1 MILEAYDMNN
11 EITLTDLFEVEML
24 QRLQDSFSK
33 MTGFAA
39 IITDAEG
46 VPVTKGT
53 NFTEFCGKYTRP
65 SPIGCL
71 RCQQCDKHG
80 AELALKVGSSVTYYC
95 HAGLMDFAA
104 PIMAGDKMVGCFVGG
119 QVLTSPP
126 DITRIMQ
133 VAAEIGIDL
142 INYLQSVMSVPIVE
156 KDKLENAAL
165 FLYTLTS
172 ALSSIAYHKYIMK
185 EANIE
190 IEKAANLKSDF
201 LANTSHEL
209 RTPMNAIIGMTE
221 MALREEMTPVA
232 KNYINQIK
240 AAGKSLLTIINDILD
255 FSKIESGKMDIVTA
269 DYEPASMINDIAT
282 IISTRIDRDD
292 VELVLDINPDI
303 PKVLYGDSIRI
314 KQVITNL
321 ANNAAKFT
329 KVGQICLKY
338 DFEPVSE
345 DTINLQFS
353 VSDTGIG
360 IKAEDIGKLFKSF
373 QQVDSKRNRN
383 IEGTGLGLA
392 ISKQLV
398 TLMNGDISVESVYGE
413 GSTFSFTIP
422 QKVIDADSSI
432 ALSEPSPCQAVGFL
446 DNTYAQVQLKRD
458 MHKLD
463 IEYTD
468 LKETDLLSYLTEHI
482 DTLKDI
488 YLFVPSRNF
497 DESLQEFVSAHPEL
511 NTIVTVPY
519 DTSADYSLTNVMIVH
534 KPLSVMSLAGIYNHE
549 VFSQDDSASS
559 DEYYDFTAE
568 TARILIVDDN
578 SINLTVAQGLL
589 EPLNMQVD
597 TALSGNDAISKIS
610 ETMYDLILMDH
621 MMPELDGIETTH
633 IIRRFHSEYN
643 EVPIIAL
650 TANVIGDVKTMFIKE
665 GMNDFVAKPI
675 EVRML
680 INTIR
685 KWLPKDKIKKHSG
698 STRIAPAKKK
708 VILPDIPELN
718 IQNALKLLGSEELFM
733 TILADYYHAIPKKL
747 KLIQTYKDREE
758 WHNYTVEVHAL
769 KSASKQIGADELSDR
784 AAALEAAGNANNI
797 DIILQNTDDL
807 LAMYA
812 HYHDILSPFFPE
824 KPEVEGKPPITSD
837 VLTQIFTEMKQA
849 IDDLDMDKMD
859 DAIHTLDGYSFD
871 DENHELYIRLCEAV
885 ADMDPDACEQ
895 VITDW
900 KKII

>member
-1 MILEAYDMNN
+1 MNN

-53 NFTEFCGKYTRP
+53 NFTDFCGKYTRT

-142 INYLQSVMSVPIVE
+142 INYLQSVMSVPTVE

-221 MALREEMTPVA
+221 MALREEMTPTA

-269 DYEPASMINDIAT
+269 NYEPASMINDIAT
-282 IISTRIDRDD
+282 IISTRIDKDD
-292 VELVLDINPDI
+292 VELVLDVNPDI

-314 KQVITNL
+314 KQIVTNL

-329 KVGQICLKY
+329 RVGQICLKY

-398 TLMNGDISVESVYGE
+398 TLMKGDISVESVYGE

-432 ALSEPSPCQAVGFL
+432 ALSDPSPCNAVGFL
-446 DNTYAQVQLKRD
+446 DNTYAQIQLKRD
-458 MHKLD
+458 MHKLEID
-463 IEYTD
+463 YTD
-468 LKETDLLSYLTEHI
+468 LTETNVLSYLTDHI

-488 YLFVPSRNF
+488 YLFVPSKKF
-497 DESLQEFVSAHPEL
+497 DENLQEFVSAHPEL

-519 DTSADYSLTNVMIVH
+519 DTSADYSPTNVMVVH
-534 KPLSVMSLAGIYNHE
+534 KPLSAMTLASIYNHE
-549 VFSQDDSASS
+549 TFSQSESTSS
-559 DEYYDFTAE
+559 DEYYNFTAE
-568 TARILIVDDN
+568 TAKILIVDDN

-589 EPLNMQVD
+589 EPLNMQID
-597 TALSGNDAISKIS
+597 TALSGNAAISKIS

-643 EVPIIAL
+643 DVPIIAL
-650 TANVIGDVKTMFIKE
+650 TANVVGDVKNMFINE

-685 KWLPKDKIKKHSG
+685 KWLPKDKIKKRSV
-698 STRIAPAKKK
+698 TTKIAPVKKQ
-708 VILPDIPELN
+708 VVLPDIPELN
-718 IQNALKLLGSEELFM
+718 IQGALKLLGSGELFM

-747 KLIQTYKDREE
+747 KLIQTYKEKEE

-769 KSASKQIGADELSDR
+769 KSASKQIGADDLSDR
-784 AAALEAAGNANNI
+784 AAALEAAGNANDI
-797 DIILQNTDDL
+797 DIILQNTDEL
-807 LAMYA
+807 LALYA
-812 HYHDILSPFFPE
+812 HYQDILSPFFPE
-824 KPEVEGKPPITSD
+824 KHEVEGKPPITSD
-837 VLTQIFTEMKQA
+837 VLTEVFAEMKQA

-871 DENHELYIRLCEAV
+871 DENHELYIKLCEAV
-885 ADMDPDACEQ
+885 ADMDPDTCEA

>member
-1 MILEAYDMNN
+1 MNN

-53 NFTEFCGKYTRP
+53 NFTDFCSKYTRN

-95 HAGLMDFAA
+95 HAGIMDFAA

-142 INYLQSVMSVPIVE
+142 INYLQSVMSVPVIE

-209 RTPMNAIIGMTE
+209 RTPMNAVIGMAE
-221 MALREEMTPVA
+221 MALREEMTPAA

-240 AAGKSLLTIINDILD
+240 AAGKTLLTIINDILD
-255 FSKIESGKMDIVTA
+255 FSKIESGKMDIVAT

-282 IISTRIDRDD
+282 IINTRIDTDD
-292 VELVLDINPDI
+292 VELVLDVNPDI

-314 KQVITNL
+314 KQIITNL

-345 DTINLQFS
+345 DTIALQFS

-360 IKAEDIGKLFKSF
+360 IKPEDIGKLFKSF

-398 TLMNGDISVESVYGE
+398 TLMNGYISVDSVYGE

-422 QKVIDADSSI
+422 QKIVDPAASVI
-432 ALSEPSPCQAVGFL
+432 LSETPPSRAAGFL
-446 DNTYAQVQLKRD
+446 NNTYANVQLKRD

-468 LKETDLLSYLTEHI
+468 LKDADILSYLTENT
-482 DTLKDI
+482 DTLKDT
-488 YLFVPSRNF
+488 YLFIPSENF
-497 DESLQEFVSAHPEL
+497 DQALQDFVSEHPEL
-511 NTIVTVPY
+511 NAVVIIRYNV
-519 DTSADYSLTNVMIVH
+519 SAEYSPSNVLVVH
-534 KPLSVMSLAGIYNHE
+534 KPLSVLSLAGIYNHE
-549 VFSQDDSASS
+549 VLSQSESTSS

-568 TARILIVDDN
+568 TAKILIVDDN

-589 EPLNMQVD
+589 EPLNMQID
-597 TALSGNDAISKIS
+597 TALSGNAAINKIS
-610 ETMYDLILMDH
+610 DTIYDLILMDH
-621 MMPELDGIETTH
+621 MMPELDGVETTR
-633 IIRRFHSEYN
+633 IIRRFHSEYDD
-643 EVPIIAL
+643 VPIIAL
-650 TANVIGDVKTMFIKE
+650 TANVVGDVKKMFIEE

-680 INTIR
+680 VNTIR
-685 KWLPKDKIKKHSG
+685 QWLPKEKIQKHSG
-698 STRIAPAKKK
+698 SANLSAGKKK
-708 VILPDIPELN
+708 VTLPDIPELN
-718 IQNALKLLGSEELFM
+718 IAGALKLLGSEELFM

-747 KLIQTYKDREE
+747 KLIQTYKDKEE

-769 KSASKQIGADELSDR
+769 KSASRQIGADDLSDR
-784 AAALEAAGNANNI
+784 AAALEAAGNANDI
-797 DIILQNTDDL
+797 DIILQNTDDVL
-807 LAMYA
+807 LMYA
-812 HYHDILSPFFPE
+812 HYIDVLSPFFPE
-824 KPEVEGKPPITSD
+824 KQEEEGKPPITAAVLMD
-837 VLTQIFTEMKQA
+837 VFEEMKHA

-885 ADMDPDACEQ
+885 ADMDPDACEE
-895 VITDW
+895 VITSW
-900 KKII
+900 REIIQ

>member
-1 MILEAYDMNN
+1 MNN
-11 EITLTDLFEVEML
+11 EITITDLFEVEML

-53 NFTEFCGKYTRP
+53 NFTDFCGKYTRAA
-65 SPIGCL
+65 PIGCL

-80 AELALKVGSSVTYYC
+80 AELALKVGSSVTYFC

-142 INYLQSVMSVPIVE
+142 INYLQSVMSVPIIE

-172 ALSSIAYHKYIMK
+172 ALSSIAYHKYIIK

-190 IEKAANLKSDF
+190 IEKAANMKSDF

-221 MALREEMTPVA
+221 MALREEMTPTA

-240 AAGKSLLTIINDILD
+240 VAGKSLLTIINDILD

-269 DYEPASMINDIAT
+269 NYEPASMINDIAT

-292 VELVLDINPDI
+292 VELVLDVNPDI

-314 KQVITNL
+314 KQIITNL

-338 DFEPVSE
+338 DFEPVSA
-345 DTINLQFS
+345 DTINLLFS

-360 IKAEDIGKLFKSF
+360 IKSEDIGKLFQSF

-413 GSTFSFTIP
+413 GSTFSFSIP
-422 QKVIDADSSI
+422 QQVIDAEASI
-432 ALSEPSPCQAVGFL
+432 ALTEKPPCHAVGFL

-468 LKETDLLSYLTEHI
+468 LKDADILSFLTEHA
-482 DTLKDI
+482 DSLKDI
-488 YLFVPSRNF
+488 YLFIPHNSF
-497 DESLQEFVSAHPEL
+497 TQELQEFVDGHPEL
-511 NTIVTVPY
+511 NTIVTVSY
-519 DTSADYSLTNVMIVH
+519 DTTADYSPTNVMVVH

-549 VFSQDDSASS
+549 VFSQYDNPSS

-568 TARILIVDDN
+568 EAKILIVDDN

-589 EPLNMQVD
+589 EPLNMQID
-597 TALSGNDAISKIS
+597 TALSGHDAISKIT

-650 TANVIGDVKTMFIKE
+650 TANVIGNVKSMFIKE
-665 GMNDFVAKPI
+665 GMNDFIAKPI

-685 KWLPKDKIKKHSG
+685 KWLPKEKIKKHSR
-698 STRIAPAKKK
+698 SAKIMPTKK
-708 VILPDIPELN
+708 QITLPNIPELN
-718 IQNALKLLGSEELFM
+718 ITEAIKLLGSEGLFM

-747 KLIQTYKDREE
+747 KLIQTYKDKAE
-758 WHNYTVEVHAL
+758 WHNYTIEVHAL
-769 KSASKQIGADELSDR
+769 KSASRQIGADELASR

-797 DIILQNTDDL
+797 DIILQNTDEML
-807 LAMYA
+807 SMYA
-812 HYHDILSPFFPE
+812 HYHEILSPFFPE
-824 KPEVEGKPPITSD
+824 KQDVEGKPPITTA
-837 VLTQIFTEMKQA
+837 VLTEVFAGMKQA

-871 DENHELYIRLCEAV
+871 GESRDLYLRLCEAV
-885 ADMDPDACEQ
+885 ADMDPDACEE

-900 KKII
+900 QKIIQTE

>member
-1 MILEAYDMNN
+1 MNN
-11 EITLTDLFEVEML
+11 EIILTDLFEVEML

-53 NFTEFCGKYTRP
+53 NFTDFCNKYTRN

-80 AELALKVGSSVTYYC
+80 AELALKVGSSVTYFC

-119 QVLTSPP
+119 QVLTAPP

-142 INYLQSVMSVPIVE
+142 INYLQSVMSVPVIE

-190 IEKAANLKSDF
+190 IEKAANMKSDF

-209 RTPMNAIIGMTE
+209 RTPMNAIIGMAE
-221 MALREEMTPVA
+221 MALREEMSPAA

-240 AAGKSLLTIINDILD
+240 TAGKSLLTIINDILD

-269 DYEPASMINDIAT
+269 NYEPASMINDIAT

-292 VELVLDINPDI
+292 VELVLDVNPDI
-303 PKVLYGDSIRI
+303 PKVLFGDIVRI

-321 ANNAAKFT
+321 ANNATKFT
-329 KVGQICLKY
+329 RVGQICLKY
-338 DFEPVSE
+338 DFEQVSE
-345 DTINLQFS
+345 DTINLLFS

-360 IKAEDIGKLFKSF
+360 IKSEDIGKLFKSF

-392 ISKQLV
+392 ISKQLIA
-398 TLMNGDISVESVYGE
+398 LMNGDISVESVYGE

-422 QKVIDADSSI
+422 QKVIDADASI
-432 ALSEPSPCQAVGFL
+432 ALTENPPCHAVGFL
-446 DNTYAQVQLKRD
+446 DNTYAQIQLKRD

-463 IEYTD
+463 IDYTD
-468 LKETDLLSYLTEHI
+468 LKDENVLSYLTENVNS
-482 DTLKDI
+482 LKDI
-488 YLFVPSRNF
+488 YLFVPYDSFNK
-497 DESLQEFVSAHPEL
+497 ELQDFVDKHPEL
-511 NTIVTVPY
+511 NTIVAAPY
-519 DTSADYSLTNVMIVH
+519 DTSVDYNPTNVMVVH

-549 VFSQDDSASS
+549 VFSQYDSPSS

-589 EPLNMQVD
+589 EPLNMEID
-597 TALSGNDAISKIS
+597 TALSGNAAISKIN

-633 IIRRFHSEYN
+633 IIRRFHSEYDN
-643 EVPIIAL
+643 VPIIAL
-650 TANVIGDVKTMFIKE
+650 TANVIGDVKNMFIKE
-665 GMNDFVAKPI
+665 GMNDFIAKPI

-685 KWLPKDKIKKHSG
+685 KWLPPEKIRKHSG
-698 STRIAPAKKK
+698 STKCAPAKKQIT
-708 VILPDIPELN
+708 VPDIPELN
-718 IQNALKLLGSEELFM
+718 IQQAIKLLGSEELFM
-733 TILADYYHAIPKKL
+733 TILEDYYRAIPKKL
-747 KLIQTYKDREE
+747 RLIQTYKDNEE

-784 AAALEAAGNANNI
+784 AAALETAGNTGEI
-797 DIILQNTDDL
+797 DMIIHNTDDL

-812 HYHDILSPFFPE
+812 HYRDILSPFFPE
-824 KPEVEGKPPITSD
+824 TQDKEGKPPITAD
-837 VLTQIFTEMKQA
+837 VLTSVFAEMRQA
-849 IDDLDMDKMD
+849 IDDLDTDKMD
-859 DAIHTLDGYSFD
+859 NAIHTLDGYSFD
-871 DENHELYIRLCEAV
+871 DENHKLYIRLCEAV
-885 ADMDPDACEQ
+885 ADMDPDACEE

-900 KKII
+900 KKIIITG

>member
-1 MILEAYDMNN
+1 MNN

-53 NFTEFCGKYTRP
+53 NFTDFCGKYTRT

-142 INYLQSVMSVPIVE
+142 INYLQSVMSVPTVE

-221 MALREEMTPVA
+221 MALREEMTPTA

-269 DYEPASMINDIAT
+269 NYEPASMINDIAT
-282 IISTRIDRDD
+282 IISTRIDKDD
-292 VELVLDINPDI
+292 VELVLDVNPDI

-314 KQVITNL
+314 KQIITNL

-329 KVGQICLKY
+329 RVGQICLKY

-398 TLMNGDISVESVYGE
+398 TLMKGDISVESVYGE

-432 ALSEPSPCQAVGFL
+432 ALSDPSPCNAVGFL
-446 DNTYAQVQLKRD
+446 DNTYAQIQLKRD
-458 MHKLD
+458 MHKLEID
-463 IEYTD
+463 YTD
-468 LKETDLLSYLTEHI
+468 LTETNVLSYLTDHI

-488 YLFVPSRNF
+488 YLFVPSKKF
-497 DESLQEFVSAHPEL
+497 DENLQEFVSAHPEL

-519 DTSADYSLTNVMIVH
+519 DTSADYSPTNVMVVH
-534 KPLSVMSLAGIYNHE
+534 KPLSAMTLASIYNHE
-549 VFSQDDSASS
+549 TFSQSESTSS
-559 DEYYDFTAE
+559 DEYYNFTAE
-568 TARILIVDDN
+568 TAKILIVDDN

-589 EPLNMQVD
+589 EPLNMQID
-597 TALSGNDAISKIS
+597 TALSGNAAISKIS

-643 EVPIIAL
+643 DVPIIAL
-650 TANVIGDVKTMFIKE
+650 TANVVGDVKNMFINE

-685 KWLPKDKIKKHSG
+685 KWLPKNKIKKRSV
-698 STRIAPAKKK
+698 TTKIAPVKKQ
-708 VILPDIPELN
+708 VVLPDIPELN
-718 IQNALKLLGSEELFM
+718 IQGALKLLGSGELFM

-747 KLIQTYKDREE
+747 KLIQTYKEKEE

-769 KSASKQIGADELSDR
+769 KSASKQIGADDLSDR
-784 AAALEAAGNANNI
+784 AAALEAAGNANDI
-797 DIILQNTDDL
+797 DIILQNTDEL
-807 LAMYA
+807 LALYA
-812 HYHDILSPFFPE
+812 HYQDILSPFFPE
-824 KPEVEGKPPITSD
+824 KHEVEGKPPITSD
-837 VLTQIFTEMKQA
+837 VLTEVFAEMKQA

-871 DENHELYIRLCEAV
+871 DENHELYIKLCEAV
-885 ADMDPDACEQ
+885 ADMDPDTCEA

>member
-1 MILEAYDMNN
+1 MNN
-11 EITLTDLFEVEML
+11 EIILTDLFEVEML

-53 NFTEFCGKYTRP
+53 NFTDFCNKYTRN

-80 AELALKVGSSVTYYC
+80 AELALKVGSSVTYFC

-119 QVLTSPP
+119 QVLTAPP

-142 INYLQSVMSVPIVE
+142 INYLQSVMSVPVIE

-190 IEKAANLKSDF
+190 IEKAANMKSDF

-209 RTPMNAIIGMTE
+209 RTPMNAIIGMAE
-221 MALREEMTPVA
+221 MALREEMSPAA

-240 AAGKSLLTIINDILD
+240 TAGKSLLTIINDILD

-269 DYEPASMINDIAT
+269 YYEPASMINDIAT

-292 VELVLDINPDI
+292 VELVLDVNPDI
-303 PKVLYGDSIRI
+303 PKVLFGDIVRI

-321 ANNAAKFT
+321 ANNATKFT
-329 KVGQICLKY
+329 RVGQICLKY
-338 DFEPVSE
+338 DFEQVSE
-345 DTINLQFS
+345 DTINLLFS

-360 IKAEDIGKLFKSF
+360 IKSEDIGKLFKSF

-392 ISKQLV
+392 ISKQLIA
-398 TLMNGDISVESVYGE
+398 LMNGDISVESVYGE

-422 QKVIDADSSI
+422 QKVIDADASI
-432 ALSEPSPCQAVGFL
+432 ALTENPPCHAVGFL
-446 DNTYAQVQLKRD
+446 DNTYAQIQLKRD

-463 IEYTD
+463 IDYTD
-468 LKETDLLSYLTEHI
+468 LKDENVLSYLTENV
-482 DTLKDI
+482 DSLKDI
-488 YLFVPSRNF
+488 YLFVPYDSFNK
-497 DESLQEFVSAHPEL
+497 ELQDFVDKHPEL
-511 NTIVTVPY
+511 NTIVAAPY
-519 DTSADYSLTNVMIVH
+519 DTSVDYSPTNVMVVH

-549 VFSQDDSASS
+549 VFSQYDSPSS

-589 EPLNMQVD
+589 EPLNMEID
-597 TALSGNDAISKIS
+597 TALSGNAAISKIN

-633 IIRRFHSEYN
+633 IIRRFHSEYDN
-643 EVPIIAL
+643 VPIIAL
-650 TANVIGDVKTMFIKE
+650 TANVIGDVKNMFIKE
-665 GMNDFVAKPI
+665 GMNDFIAKPI

-685 KWLPKDKIKKHSG
+685 KWLPPEKIRKHSG
-698 STRIAPAKKK
+698 STKCAPAKKQIT
-708 VILPDIPELN
+708 VPDIPELN
-718 IQNALKLLGSEELFM
+718 IQQAIKLLGSEELFM
-733 TILADYYHAIPKKL
+733 TILEDYYRAIPKKL
-747 KLIQTYKDREE
+747 RLIQTYKDNEE

-784 AAALEAAGNANNI
+784 AAALETAGNTGEI
-797 DIILQNTDDL
+797 DMIIHNTDDL

-812 HYHDILSPFFPE
+812 HYRDILSPFFPE
-824 KPEVEGKPPITSD
+824 TQDKEGKPPITAD
-837 VLTQIFTEMKQA
+837 VLTSVFAEMRQA
-849 IDDLDMDKMD
+849 IDDLDTDKMD
-859 DAIHTLDGYSFD
+859 NAIHTLDGYSFD
-871 DENHELYIRLCEAV
+871 DENHKLYIRLCEAV
-885 ADMDPDACEQ
+885 ADMDPDACEE

-900 KKII
+900 KKIIITG

>member
-1 MILEAYDMNN
+1 MNN
-11 EITLTDLFEVEML
+11 EIILTDLFEVEML

-53 NFTEFCGKYTRP
+53 NFTDFCNKYTRN

-80 AELALKVGSSVTYYC
+80 AELALKVGSSVTYFC

-119 QVLTSPP
+119 QVLTAPP

-142 INYLQSVMSVPIVE
+142 INYLQSVMSVPVIE

-190 IEKAANLKSDF
+190 IEKAANMKSDF

-209 RTPMNAIIGMTE
+209 RTPMNAIIGMAE
-221 MALREEMTPVA
+221 MALREEMSPAA

-240 AAGKSLLTIINDILD
+240 TAGKSLLTIINDILD

-269 DYEPASMINDIAT
+269 NYEPASMINDIAT

-292 VELVLDINPDI
+292 VELVLDVNPDI
-303 PKVLYGDSIRI
+303 PKVLFGDIVRI

-321 ANNAAKFT
+321 ANNATKFT
-329 KVGQICLKY
+329 RVGQICLKY
-338 DFEPVSE
+338 DFEQVSE
-345 DTINLQFS
+345 DTINLLFS

-360 IKAEDIGKLFKSF
+360 IKSEDIGKLFKSF

-392 ISKQLV
+392 ISKQLIA
-398 TLMNGDISVESVYGE
+398 LMNGDISVESVYGE

-422 QKVIDADSSI
+422 QKVIDADASI
-432 ALSEPSPCQAVGFL
+432 ALTENPPCHAVGFL
-446 DNTYAQVQLKRD
+446 NNTYAQIQLKRD

-463 IEYTD
+463 IDYTD
-468 LKETDLLSYLTEHI
+468 LKDENVLSYLTENV
-482 DTLKDI
+482 DSLKDI
-488 YLFVPSRNF
+488 YLFVPYDSFNK
-497 DESLQEFVSAHPEL
+497 ELQDFVDKHPEL
-511 NTIVTVPY
+511 NTIVAAPY
-519 DTSADYSLTNVMIVH
+519 DTSVDYNPTNVMVVH

-549 VFSQDDSASS
+549 VFSQYDSPSS

-589 EPLNMQVD
+589 EPLNMEID
-597 TALSGNDAISKIS
+597 TALSGNAAISKIN

-633 IIRRFHSEYN
+633 IIRRFHSEYDN
-643 EVPIIAL
+643 VPIIAL
-650 TANVIGDVKTMFIKE
+650 TANVIGDVKNMFIKE
-665 GMNDFVAKPI
+665 GMNDFIAKPI

-685 KWLPKDKIKKHSG
+685 KWLPPEKIRKHSG
-698 STRIAPAKKK
+698 STKCAPAKKQIT
-708 VILPDIPELN
+708 VPDIPELN
-718 IQNALKLLGSEELFM
+718 IQQAIKLLGSEELFM
-733 TILADYYHAIPKKL
+733 TILEDYYRAIPKKL
-747 KLIQTYKDREE
+747 RLIQTYKDNEE

-784 AAALEAAGNANNI
+784 AAALETAGNTGEI
-797 DIILQNTDDL
+797 DMIIHNTDDL

-812 HYHDILSPFFPE
+812 HYRDILSPFFPE
-824 KPEVEGKPPITSD
+824 TQDKEGKPPITAD
-837 VLTQIFTEMKQA
+837 VLTSVFAEMRQA
-849 IDDLDMDKMD
+849 IDDLDTDKMD
-859 DAIHTLDGYSFD
+859 NAIHTLDGYSFD
-871 DENHELYIRLCEAV
+871 DENHKLYIRLCEAV
-885 ADMDPDACEQ
+885 ADMDPDACEE

-900 KKII
+900 KKIIITG

>member
-1 MILEAYDMNN
+1 MNN
-11 EITLTDLFEVEML
+11 EITLSDLFEVEML

-46 VPVTKGT
+46 VPITKGT
-53 NFTEFCGKYTRP
+53 NFTDFCKKYTRT

-95 HAGLMDFAA
+95 HAGLIDFAA

-133 VAAEIGIDL
+133 VAAEMGIDL
-142 INYLQSVMSVPIVE
+142 INYLQSVMSVPIIE
-156 KDKLENAAL
+156 KDKLENAAF

-172 ALSSIAYHKYIMK
+172 ALSSIAYHKHVMK
-185 EANIE
+185 KANIE
-190 IEKAANLKSDF
+190 IEKAANMKSDF

-221 MALREEMTPVA
+221 MALREEMSPIA

-282 IISTRIDRDD
+282 IISTRIDKDD
-292 VELVLDINPDI
+292 VELVLDINPNI

-314 KQVITNL
+314 KQIITNL
-321 ANNAAKFT
+321 ANNATKFT
-329 KVGQICLKY
+329 RVGQICLKY
-338 DFEPVSE
+338 DFERVSS
-345 DTINLQFS
+345 DTINLLFS

-360 IKAEDIGKLFKSF
+360 IKPEDIEKLFKSF

-398 TLMNGDISVESVYGE
+398 TLMNGDISVKSVYGE

-422 QKVIDADSSI
+422 QKVVDADSSI
-432 ALSEPSPCQAVGFL
+432 ALSETPAHAVGFL
-446 DNTYAQVQLKRD
+446 DNTYAQIQLKRD
-458 MHKLD
+458 MHKLG
-463 IEYTD
+463 ITYTD
-468 LKETDLLSYLTEHI
+468 LKDTNVLSYLTEHV

-488 YLFVPSRNF
+488 YLFVPSKHFDQDLQDFVRN
-497 DESLQEFVSAHPEL
+497 HPEL
-511 NTIVTVPY
+511 NTIVIVPY
-519 DTSADYSLTNVMIVH
+519 DTSADYDPTNVMVVH
-534 KPLSVMSLAGIYNHE
+534 KPLSVLSLAGIYNHE
-549 VFSQDDSASS
+549 VFSQSDNLSS

-568 TARILIVDDN
+568 AAKILIVDDN

-589 EPLNMQVD
+589 EPLNMQID
-597 TALSGNDAISKIS
+597 TALSGNAAINKIS

-621 MMPELDGIETTH
+621 MMPELDGIETTR
-633 IIRRFHSEYN
+633 IIRRFHSEYDD
-643 EVPIIAL
+643 VPIIAL
-650 TANVIGDVKTMFIKE
+650 TANVIGDVKNMFIKE
-665 GMNDFVAKPI
+665 GMNDFIAKPI

-685 KWLPKDKIKKHSG
+685 KWLPKEKINKRSG
-698 STRIAPAKKK
+698 STKLAPTKKSI
-708 VILPDIPELN
+708 VLPDIPELN
-718 IQNALKLLGSEELFM
+718 IQGALKLLGSEDLFM

-747 KLIQTYKDREE
+747 KLIQNYKDKEE

-769 KSASKQIGADELSDR
+769 KSSSRQIGADELSDR
-784 AAALEAAGNANNI
+784 AAALETAGNANDI
-797 DIILQNTDDL
+797 DIILQNTDDVL
-807 LAMYA
+807 TMYA

-824 KPEVEGKPPITSD
+824 KPDVEGKPPISASILFD
-837 VLTQIFTEMKQA
+837 VFEEMKQA

-885 ADMDPDACEQ
+885 ADMDPDACEE
-895 VITDW
+895 VISSW
-900 KKII
+900 IEII

>member
-1 MILEAYDMNN
+1 MNN

-53 NFTEFCGKYTRP
+53 NFTDFCNKYTRT

-142 INYLQSVMSVPIVE
+142 INYLQSVMSVPIIE
-156 KDKLENAAL
+156 KNKLENAAL

-172 ALSSIAYHKYIMK
+172 ALSSIAYHKYIIK

-190 IEKAANLKSDF
+190 IEKAANMKSDF

-221 MALREEMTPVA
+221 MALREEMTPTA
-232 KNYINQIK
+232 KKYINQIK

-282 IISTRIDRDD
+282 IISTRIDNDD

-303 PKVLYGDSIRI
+303 PRVLYGDSIRI
-314 KQVITNL
+314 KQIITNL

-338 DFEPVSE
+338 DFEQISE
-345 DTINLQFS
+345 DTINLLFS

-360 IKAEDIGKLFKSF
+360 IKTEDIEKLFKSF

-398 TLMNGDISVESVYGE
+398 TLMNGDITVESVYGE

-432 ALSEPSPCQAVGFL
+432 ALSENPACHAVGFL

-463 IEYTD
+463 IDYTD
-468 LKETDLLSYLTEHI
+468 LKDADVLSYLRDHV
-482 DTLKDI
+482 DSLKDI
-488 YLFVPSRNF
+488 YLFVPSKNF
-497 DESLQEFVSAHPEL
+497 SQELQDFVSAHPEL
-511 NTIVTVPY
+511 NTIVTIPH
-519 DTSADYSLTNVMIVH
+519 DTSADYNTANIMVVH
-534 KPLSVMSLAGIYNHE
+534 KPLSVLSLAGIYNHE
-549 VFSQDDSASS
+549 IFSQPESLSS

-568 TARILIVDDN
+568 TAKILIVDDN

-589 EPLNMQVD
+589 EPLNMQID
-597 TALSGNDAISKIS
+597 TALSGNAAISKIS
-610 ETMYDLILMDH
+610 DSMYDLILMDH
-621 MMPELDGIETTH
+621 MMPELDGVETTR
-633 IIRRFHSEYN
+633 IIRRFHSEYDA
-643 EVPIIAL
+643 VPIIAL

-685 KWLPKDKIKKHSG
+685 KWLPKEKIKKRSG
-698 STRIAPAKKK
+698 PTRLAPTKKK

-718 IQNALKLLGSEELFM
+718 IRGALELLGSEDLFM

-747 KLIQTYKDREE
+747 KLIQTYKDKAE
-758 WHNYTVEVHAL
+758 WHNYTIEVHAL
-769 KSASKQIGADELSDR
+769 KSASKQIGADELSNR
-784 AAALEAAGNANNI
+784 AAALEAAGNANDI
-797 DIILQNTDDL
+797 DIILQNTDDML
-807 LAMYA
+807 SMYA
-812 HYHDILSPFFPE
+812 HYHDILNPFFQE
-824 KPEVEGKPPITSD
+824 KPEAEGKPPITAS
-837 VLTQIFTEMKQA
+837 VLTDVFAEMQQA
-849 IDDLDMDKMD
+849 INDLDMDRMD

-871 DENHELYIRLCEAV
+871 DESHELYIKLCEAV
-885 ADMDPDACEQ
+885 ADMDPDACEE
-895 VITDW
+895 VIGNW
-900 KKII
+900 REIIQ

>member
-1 MILEAYDMNN
+1 MNN

-53 NFTEFCGKYTRP
+53 NFTDFCSKYTRN

-80 AELALKVGSSVTYYC
+80 AELALKVGSSVTYFC

-119 QVLTSPP
+119 QVLTAPP

-142 INYLQSVMSVPIVE
+142 INYLQSVMSVPIIE

-190 IEKAANLKSDF
+190 IEKAANMKSDF

-221 MALREEMTPVA
+221 MALREDMSPAA

-269 DYEPASMINDIAT
+269 NYEPASMINDIAT
-282 IISTRIDRDD
+282 IISTRIDKDD
-292 VELVLDINPDI
+292 VELVLDVNPDI
-303 PKVLYGDSIRI
+303 PRVLYGDIIRI
-314 KQVITNL
+314 KQIITNL
-321 ANNAAKFT
+321 ANNATKFT
-329 KVGQICLKY
+329 RVGQICLKY
-338 DFEPVSE
+338 DFEQVSP
-345 DTINLQFS
+345 DTINLLFS

-360 IKAEDIGKLFKSF
+360 IKSEDIGKLFKSF
-373 QQVDSKRNRN
+373 QQLDSKRNRN
-383 IEGTGLGLA
+383 IEGTGLGLV
-392 ISKQLV
+392 ISKQLLS
-398 TLMNGDISVESVYGE
+398 LMDGDISVESVYGE
-413 GSTFSFTIP
+413 GSTFSITIP
-422 QKVIDADSSI
+422 QKVIDADASI
-432 ALSEPSPCQAVGFL
+432 ALTENPPCHAVGFL
-446 DNTYAQVQLKRD
+446 DNTYAQIQLKRD

-463 IEYTD
+463 IDYTD
-468 LKETDLLSYLTEHI
+468 LKDEDVMSFLTEHT
-482 DTLKDI
+482 DTLKDL
-488 YLFVPSRNF
+488 YLFIPYSSF
-497 DESLQEFVSAHPEL
+497 DQKLQDFVEEHPEL

-519 DTSADYSLTNVMIVH
+519 DTSADYNPTNVMVVH
-534 KPLSVMSLAGIYNHE
+534 KPLSVLTLAGIYNHE
-549 VFSQDDSASS
+549 VFNQYDNPSS

-589 EPLNMQVD
+589 EPLNMQID
-597 TALSGNDAISKIS
+597 TALSGNAAISKIS

-633 IIRRFHSEYN
+633 IIRRFHSEYDN
-643 EVPIIAL
+643 VPIIAL
-650 TANVIGDVKTMFIKE
+650 TANVIGDVKNMFIKE

-680 INTIR
+680 VNTLR
-685 KWLPKDKIKKHSG
+685 KWLPKEKITKHSG
-698 STRIAPAKKK
+698 STRTAPARKQ
-708 VILPDIPELN
+708 ITLPDIPELN
-718 IQNALKLLGSEELFM
+718 IQGALKLLGSEDLFM

-747 KLIQTYKDREE
+747 KLIQTYKDNAE

-769 KSASKQIGADELSDR
+769 KSASRQIGADDLSDR
-784 AAALEAAGNANNI
+784 AAALEAAGNANDI
-797 DIILQNTDDL
+797 DIILQNTDDV

-812 HYHDILSPFFPE
+812 HYHEILSPFFPE
-824 KPEVEGKPPITSD
+824 KQEIDGKPPITTD
-837 VLTQIFTEMKQA
+837 ILTEVFGEMKVA

-871 DENHELYIRLCEAV
+871 DHNRELYIRLCEAV
-885 ADMDPDACEQ
+885 ADMDPDACEE
-895 VITDW
+895 VISDW
-900 KKII
+900 KKVII

>member
-1 MILEAYDMNN
+1 MNN

-24 QRLQDSFSK
+24 QRLQDSFCK

-53 NFTEFCGKYTRP
+53 NFTDFCYKYTRN
-65 SPIGCL
+65 SPIGRL

-80 AELALKVGSSVTYYC
+80 AELALKVGSSVTYFC

-142 INYLQSVMSVPIVE
+142 INYLQSVMSVPIIE
-156 KDKLENAAL
+156 KDNLENAAL

-172 ALSSIAYHKYIMK
+172 ALSSIAYHKYI
-185 EANIE
+185 
-190 IEKAANLKSDF
+190 
-201 LANTSHEL
+201 TSHEL

-221 MALREEMTPVA
+221 MALREEMSPVA

-269 DYEPASMINDIAT
+269 NYEPASMINDIAT
-282 IISTRIDRDD
+282 IISTRIDKDD
-292 VELVLDINPDI
+292 VELVLDVNPDI
-303 PKVLYGDSIRI
+303 PKVLYGDIIRI

-321 ANNAAKFT
+321 ANNATKFT

-338 DFEPVSE
+338 DFEQVSE
-345 DTINLQFS
+345 DTINLLFS

-360 IKAEDIGKLFKSF
+360 IKSEDIDKLFKSF

-398 TLMNGDISVESVYGE
+398 KLMNGDISVESVYGE
-413 GSTFSFTIP
+413 GSTFSITIP
-422 QKVIDADSSI
+422 QKVIDAGASI
-432 ALSEPSPCQAVGFL
+432 ALAENPPCHAVGFL
-446 DNTYAQVQLKRD
+446 DNTYAQIQLKRD

-468 LKETDLLSYLTEHI
+468 LKDGDVLSYLTENTDH
-482 DTLKDI
+482 LKDI
-488 YLFVPSRNF
+488 YLFVPYSCF
-497 DESLQEFVSAHPEL
+497 DQKLQDFVSEHPEL
-511 NTIVTVPY
+511 NTVVTVSY
-519 DTSADYSLTNVMIVH
+519 DTSADFGPTNIMVVH

-549 VFSQDDSASS
+549 VFNQYDNMSS

-568 TARILIVDDN
+568 TAKILIVDDN

-589 EPLNMQVD
+589 EPLNMQID
-597 TALSGNDAISKIS
+597 TALSGNAAISKIS

-633 IIRRFHSEYN
+633 IIRRFHSEYDD
-643 EVPIIAL
+643 VPIIAL
-650 TANVIGDVKTMFIKE
+650 TANVIGDVKKMFIKE

-685 KWLPKDKIKKHSG
+685 KWLPAEKIQKHSG
-698 STRIAPAKKK
+698 STKITPPKKQ

-718 IQNALKLLGSEELFM
+718 IQGALKLLGSEELFM
-733 TILADYYHAIPKKL
+733 TILGDYYHAIPKKH
-747 KLIQTYKDREE
+747 KLIQTYKDKAE
-758 WHNYTVEVHAL
+758 WHSYTVEVHAL
-769 KSASKQIGADELSDR
+769 KSASKQIGADELADR
-784 AAALEAAGNANNI
+784 AAALEAAGNANDI
-797 DIILQNTDDL
+797 DIILQNTDEL

-824 KPEVEGKPPITSD
+824 RQETEGKPPITADILTD
-837 VLTQIFTEMKQA
+837 VFAEMKQA
-849 IDDLDMDKMD
+849 IDDLDTDKMD

-885 ADMDPDACEQ
+885 ADMDPDACEE

-900 KKII
+900 KKIIVTD

>member
-1 MILEAYDMNN
+1 MNN

-142 INYLQSVMSVPIVE
+142 INYLQSVMSVPTVE

-221 MALREEMTPVA
+221 MALREEMTPTA

-269 DYEPASMINDIAT
+269 NYEPASMINDIAT
-282 IISTRIDRDD
+282 IISTRIDKDD
-292 VELVLDINPDI
+292 VELVLDVNPDI

-314 KQVITNL
+314 KQIITNL

-329 KVGQICLKY
+329 RVGQICLKY
-338 DFEPVSE
+338 DFELVSE

-398 TLMNGDISVESVYGE
+398 TLMKGDISVESVYGE

-432 ALSEPSPCQAVGFL
+432 ALSDPSPCQAVGFL
-446 DNTYAQVQLKRD
+446 DNTYAQIQLKRD

-463 IEYTD
+463 IDYTD
-468 LKETDLLSYLTEHI
+468 LTETNVLSYLTDHI

-488 YLFVPSRNF
+488 YLFVPSKNF
-497 DESLQEFVSAHPEL
+497 DKNLQEFVSVHPEL

-519 DTSADYSLTNVMIVH
+519 DTSADYTSTNVMVVH
-534 KPLSVMSLAGIYNHE
+534 KPLSSMTLASIYNHE
-549 VFSQDDSASS
+549 AFSQSEGTSS

-568 TARILIVDDN
+568 TAKILIVDDN

-589 EPLNMQVD
+589 EPLNMQID
-597 TALSGNDAISKIS
+597 TALSGNAAISKIS

-643 EVPIIAL
+643 DVPIIAL
-650 TANVIGDVKTMFIKE
+650 TANVVGDVKNMFINE

-685 KWLPKDKIKKHSG
+685 KWLPKDKIQKRSVTTK
-698 STRIAPAKKK
+698 IAPVKKQI
-708 VILPDIPELN
+708 VLPDIPELN
-718 IQNALKLLGSEELFM
+718 IQGALKLLGSGELFM

-747 KLIQTYKDREE
+747 KLIQTYKEKGE

-769 KSASKQIGADELSDR
+769 KSASKQIGADDLSDR
-784 AAALEAAGNANNI
+784 AAALEAAGNANDI

-807 LAMYA
+807 LALYA
-812 HYHDILSPFFPE
+812 HYQDILSPFFPE
-824 KPEVEGKPPITSD
+824 KHEVEGKPPITSD
-837 VLTQIFTEMKQA
+837 VLTEVFAEMKQA

-871 DENHELYIRLCEAV
+871 DENHELYIKLCEAV
-885 ADMDPDACEQ
+885 ADMDPDACEA

>member
-1 MILEAYDMNN
+1 MNN

-46 VPVTKGT
+46 IPVTKGT
-53 NFTEFCGKYTRP
+53 NFTDFCGKYTRS

-142 INYLQSVMSVPIVE
+142 INYLQSVMSVPILE

-221 MALREEMTPVA
+221 MALREEMTPDA
-232 KNYINQIK
+232 KNYITQIK

-269 DYEPASMINDIAT
+269 NYEPASMINDIAT

-292 VELVLDINPDI
+292 VELVLDINPAI

-314 KQVITNL
+314 KQIITNL

-329 KVGQICLKY
+329 RVGQICLKY

-345 DTINLQFS
+345 DMINLQFS

-360 IKAEDIGKLFKSF
+360 IKSEDIGKLFKSF

-398 TLMNGDISVESVYGE
+398 TLMKGDISVESVYGE

-422 QKVIDADSSI
+422 QKVVDAGSSI
-432 ALSEPSPCQAVGFL
+432 MLSEPSPCHAAGFL
-446 DNTYAQVQLKRD
+446 NNTYAQIQLKRD

-463 IEYTD
+463 IDYTD
-468 LKETDLLSYLTEHI
+468 LKDTNVLSYLTDHI
-482 DTLKDI
+482 DSLQDI
-488 YLFVPSRNF
+488 YLFVPYENF
-497 DESLQEFVSAHPEL
+497 DETLQEFADAHPEL
-511 NTIVTVPY
+511 NTIVIVPY
-519 DTSADYSLTNVMIVH
+519 DTSADYNLTNVMVVH

-549 VFSQDDSASS
+549 VFSQDESTSS

-568 TARILIVDDN
+568 TAKILIVDDN

-589 EPLNMQVD
+589 EPLNMQID
-597 TALSGNDAISKIS
+597 TALSGNSAISKIS

-621 MMPELDGIETTH
+621 MMPELDGIETTR

-643 EVPIIAL
+643 DVPIIAL
-650 TANVIGDVKTMFIKE
+650 TANVVGDVKTMFIEE

-685 KWLPKDKIKKHSG
+685 KWLPKDKIKKRSV
-698 STRIAPAKKK
+698 TTKIAPAKKQ
-708 VILPDIPELN
+708 VVLPDIPELN
-718 IQNALKLLGSEELFM
+718 IHGALKLLGSEELFM
-733 TILADYYHAIPKKL
+733 TILADYYRAIPKKL
-747 KLIQTYKDREE
+747 KLIQTYKDKEE

-784 AAALEAAGNANNI
+784 AAALEAAGNANDI
-797 DIILQNTDDL
+797 GIILQNTDDL
-807 LAMYA
+807 LSMYA
-812 HYHDILSPFFPE
+812 HYRDILNPFFPE
-824 KPEVEGKPPITSD
+824 KQEDVKGKPPITADILTD
-837 VLTQIFTEMKQA
+837 VFVEMKQA

-871 DENHELYIRLCEAV
+871 DENHELYINLCEAV
-885 ADMDPDACEQ
+885 ADMDPDACEE
-895 VITDW
+895 VITKW
-900 KKII
+900 KEII

>member
-1 MILEAYDMNN
+1 MNN
-11 EITLTDLFEVEML
+11 EIILTDLFEVEML

-53 NFTEFCGKYTRP
+53 NFTDFCNKYTRN

-80 AELALKVGSSVTYYC
+80 AELALKVGSSVTYFC

-119 QVLTSPP
+119 QVLTAPP

-142 INYLQSVMSVPIVE
+142 INYLQSVMSVPVIE

-190 IEKAANLKSDF
+190 IEKAANMKSDF

-209 RTPMNAIIGMTE
+209 RTPMNAIIGMAE
-221 MALREEMTPVA
+221 MALREEMSPAA

-240 AAGKSLLTIINDILD
+240 TAGKSLLTIINDILD

-269 DYEPASMINDIAT
+269 NYEPASMINDIAT

-292 VELVLDINPDI
+292 VELVLDVNPDI
-303 PKVLYGDSIRI
+303 PKVLFGDIVRI

-321 ANNAAKFT
+321 ANNATKFT
-329 KVGQICLKY
+329 RVGQICLKY
-338 DFEPVSE
+338 DFEQVSE
-345 DTINLQFS
+345 DTINLLFS

-360 IKAEDIGKLFKSF
+360 IKSEDIGKLFKSF

-392 ISKQLV
+392 ISKQLIA
-398 TLMNGDISVESVYGE
+398 LMNGDISVESVYGE

-422 QKVIDADSSI
+422 QKVIDADASI
-432 ALSEPSPCQAVGFL
+432 ALTENPPCHAVGFL
-446 DNTYAQVQLKRD
+446 NNTYAQIQLKRD

-463 IEYTD
+463 IDYTD
-468 LKETDLLSYLTEHI
+468 LKDENVLSYLTENV
-482 DTLKDI
+482 DSLKDI
-488 YLFVPSRNF
+488 YLFVPYDSFNK
-497 DESLQEFVSAHPEL
+497 ELQDFVDKHPEL
-511 NTIVTVPY
+511 NTIVAAPY
-519 DTSADYSLTNVMIVH
+519 DTSVDYNPTNVMVVH

-549 VFSQDDSASS
+549 VFRQYDSPSS

-589 EPLNMQVD
+589 EPLNMEID
-597 TALSGNDAISKIS
+597 TALSGNAAISKIN

-633 IIRRFHSEYN
+633 IIRRFHSEYDN
-643 EVPIIAL
+643 VPIIAL
-650 TANVIGDVKTMFIKE
+650 TANVIGDVKNMFIKE
-665 GMNDFVAKPI
+665 GMNDFIAKPI

-685 KWLPKDKIKKHSG
+685 KWLPPEKIRKHSG
-698 STRIAPAKKK
+698 STKCTPAKKQIT
-708 VILPDIPELN
+708 VPDIPELN
-718 IQNALKLLGSEELFM
+718 IQQAIKLLGSEELFM
-733 TILADYYHAIPKKL
+733 TILEDYYRAIPKKL
-747 KLIQTYKDREE
+747 RLIQTYKDNEE

-784 AAALEAAGNANNI
+784 AAALETAGNTGEI
-797 DIILQNTDDL
+797 DMIIHNTDDL

-812 HYHDILSPFFPE
+812 HYRDILSPFFPE
-824 KPEVEGKPPITSD
+824 TQDKEGKPPITAD
-837 VLTQIFTEMKQA
+837 VLTSVFAEMRQA
-849 IDDLDMDKMD
+849 IDDLDTDKMD
-859 DAIHTLDGYSFD
+859 NAIHTLDGYSFD
-871 DENHELYIRLCEAV
+871 DENHKLYIRLCEAV
-885 ADMDPDACEQ
+885 ADMDPDACEE

-900 KKII
+900 KKIIITG

>member
-1 MILEAYDMNN
+1 MNN

-24 QRLQDSFSK
+24 QRLQDSFAK
-33 MTGFAA
+33 MTGYAA

-53 NFTEFCGKYTRP
+53 NFTDFCYKYTRN

-95 HAGLMDFAA
+95 HAGLIDFAA

-142 INYLQSVMSVPIVE
+142 INYLQSVMSVPVVE

-172 ALSSIAYHKYIMK
+172 AISSIAYHKYIMK

-221 MALREEMTPVA
+221 MALREEMSPVA

-269 DYEPASMINDIAT
+269 DYEPASMIYDIAN
-282 IISTRIDRDD
+282 IINTRIDRDD
-292 VELVLDINPDI
+292 VELVLDVNPDI
-303 PKVLYGDSIRI
+303 PKVLSGDMIRI

-321 ANNAAKFT
+321 ANNATKFT
-329 KVGQICLKY
+329 RVGQICLKY
-338 DFEPVSE
+338 DFEKVSD
-345 DTINLQFS
+345 DTINLLFS

-360 IKAEDIGKLFKSF
+360 IKSEDIGKLFKSF
-373 QQVDSKRNRN
+373 QQIDSKRNRN
-383 IEGTGLGLA
+383 MEGTGLGLA

-422 QKVIDADSSI
+422 QKVIDAASSI
-432 ALSEPSPCQAVGFL
+432 ALSEPPRHAVGFL
-446 DNTYAQVQLKRD
+446 DNTYAQIQLKRD

-463 IEYTD
+463 IDYTD
-468 LKETDLLSYLTEHI
+468 LKNENVLAYLTENA
-482 DTLKDI
+482 DSLKDI
-488 YLFVPSRNF
+488 YLFVPYGSFN
-497 DESLQEFVSAHPEL
+497 QELHAFVGSHPEL
-511 NTIVTVPY
+511 TTIVAVPY
-519 DTSADYSLTNVMIVH
+519 DTSADFNSENIMVMH
-534 KPLSVMSLAGIYNHE
+534 KPLSVMSLASIYNHD
-549 VFSQDDSASS
+549 VFSQYDSNLSS

-568 TARILIVDDN
+568 TAKILIVDDN

-589 EPLNMQVD
+589 DPLNMQID
-597 TALSGNDAISKIS
+597 TALSGNAAISKIT

-633 IIRRFHSEYN
+633 IIRRFHSEYDN
-643 EVPIIAL
+643 VPIIAL
-650 TANVIGDVKTMFIKE
+650 TANVIGDVKNMFIKE

-685 KWLPKDKIKKHSG
+685 KWLPPEKIKKHSG
-698 STRIAPAKKK
+698 AARITPPKKQ
-708 VILPDIPELN
+708 VTLPDIPELN
-718 IQNALKLLGSEELFM
+718 IQGALKLLGSEELFM

-747 KLIQTYKDREE
+747 KLIQTYKDNEE

-769 KSASKQIGADELSDR
+769 KSASRQIGADELSDR
-784 AAALEAAGNANNI
+784 AAALEAAGNAGDI
-797 DIILQNTDDL
+797 DIILQNTDDAL
-807 LAMYA
+807 SMYA
-812 HYHDILSPFFPE
+812 HYHEILSPFFPE
-824 KPEVEGKPPITSD
+824 KQDKEGKPPITADILTD
-837 VLTQIFTEMKQA
+837 VFAEMKQA

-871 DENHELYIRLCEAV
+871 DENRALYVRLGEAV
-885 ADMDPDACEQ
+885 ADMDPDACEE
-895 VITDW
+895 VIADW
-900 KKII
+900 KKIMT

>member
-1 MILEAYDMNN
+1 MNN

-53 NFTEFCGKYTRP
+53 NFTDFCGKYTRT

-71 RCQQCDKHG
+71 RCHQCDKHG
-80 AELALKVGSSVTYYC
+80 AELALKVGSSVSYYC

-133 VAAEIGIDL
+133 VAAEISIDL
-142 INYLQSVMSVPIVE
+142 INYLQSVMSVPIIE

-221 MALREEMTPVA
+221 MALREEMTPTA

-269 DYEPASMINDIAT
+269 NYEPASMINDIAT
-282 IISTRIDRDD
+282 IISTRIDKDD
-292 VELVLDINPDI
+292 VELTLDINPDI
-303 PKVLYGDSIRI
+303 PKLLYGDSIRI
-314 KQVITNL
+314 KQIITNL

-329 KVGQICLKY
+329 RVGQICLKY
-338 DFEPVSE
+338 DFERVSE
-345 DTINLQFS
+345 DTINLLFS

-360 IKAEDIGKLFKSF
+360 IKPEDIGKLFQSF

-398 TLMNGDISVESVYGE
+398 TLMNGDISVKSVYGE

-422 QKVIDADSSI
+422 QKVIDANASI
-432 ALSEPSPCQAVGFL
+432 ALTETPPPQAVGFL
-446 DNTYAQVQLKRD
+446 DNTYANVQLKRD

-463 IEYTD
+463 IDYVD
-468 LKETDLLSYLTEHI
+468 LQDNDILSYLTEHA
-482 DTLKDI
+482 DSLKDI
-488 YLFVPSRNF
+488 YLFVPSGCF
-497 DESLQEFVSAHPEL
+497 TGELQNFVSEHPEL
-511 NTIVTVPY
+511 NAIITVPY
-519 DTSADYSLTNVMIVH
+519 NTSAEYNPANVMVVH
-534 KPLSVMSLAGIYNHE
+534 KPLSVLSLAGIYNHE
-549 VFSQDDSASS
+549 VFCESENLSS

-568 TARILIVDDN
+568 TAKILIVDDN

-589 EPLNMQVD
+589 EPLNMQID
-597 TALSGNDAISKIS
+597 TALSGNTAISKIS
-610 ETMYDLILMDH
+610 DTMYDLILMDH
-621 MMPELDGIETTH
+621 MMPGLDGIETTH
-633 IIRRFHSEYN
+633 IIRRFHSEYDN
-643 EVPIIAL
+643 VPIIAL
-650 TANVIGDVKTMFIKE
+650 TANVIGDAKNMFIQE
-665 GMNDFVAKPI
+665 GMNDFIAKPI

-680 INTIR
+680 INTIH
-685 KWLPKDKIKKHSG
+685 KWLPKNKIKKRSG
-698 STRIAPAKKK
+698 STRLVTPKKK
-708 VILPDIPELN
+708 VELPDIPELN
-718 IQNALKLLGSEELFM
+718 IQGALKLLGSEELFM

-747 KLIQTYKDREE
+747 KLIKTYMNNEE
-758 WHNYTVEVHAL
+758 WHSYTVEVHAL
-769 KSASKQIGADELSDR
+769 KSASKQIGADELADR

-797 DIILQNTDDL
+797 DIILKNTDDVL
-807 LAMYA
+807 EMYA

-824 KPEVEGKPPITSD
+824 QHEEEGKPPITAPVLID
-837 VLTQIFTEMKQA
+837 VFEKMKEA

-859 DAIHTLDGYSFD
+859 DVIHTLDGYSFS
-871 DENHELYIRLCEAV
+871 DENRELYLKLCEAV
-885 ADMDPDACEQ
+885 ADMDPDACEE
-895 VITDW
+895 VITSW

>member
-1 MILEAYDMNN
+1 MNN
-11 EITLTDLFEVEML
+11 EIILTDLFEVEML

-53 NFTEFCGKYTRP
+53 NFTDFCNKYTRN

-80 AELALKVGSSVTYYC
+80 AELALKVGSSVTYFC

-119 QVLTSPP
+119 QVLTAPP

-142 INYLQSVMSVPIVE
+142 INYLQSVMSVPVIE

-190 IEKAANLKSDF
+190 IEKAANMKSDF

-209 RTPMNAIIGMTE
+209 RTPMNAIIGMAE
-221 MALREEMTPVA
+221 MALREEMSPTA

-240 AAGKSLLTIINDILD
+240 TAGKSLLTIINDILD

-269 DYEPASMINDIAT
+269 NYEPASMINDIAT

-292 VELVLDINPDI
+292 VELVLDVNPDI
-303 PKVLYGDSIRI
+303 PKVLFGDIVRI

-321 ANNAAKFT
+321 ANNATKFT
-329 KVGQICLKY
+329 RVGQICLKY
-338 DFEPVSE
+338 DFEQVSE
-345 DTINLQFS
+345 DTINLLFS

-360 IKAEDIGKLFKSF
+360 IKSEDIGKLFKSF

-392 ISKQLV
+392 ISKQLIA
-398 TLMNGDISVESVYGE
+398 LMNGDISVESVYGE

-422 QKVIDADSSI
+422 QKVIDADASI
-432 ALSEPSPCQAVGFL
+432 ALTENPPCHAVGFL
-446 DNTYAQVQLKRD
+446 NNTYAQIQLKRD

-463 IEYTD
+463 IDYTD
-468 LKETDLLSYLTEHI
+468 LKDENVLSYLTENV
-482 DTLKDI
+482 DSLKDI
-488 YLFVPSRNF
+488 YLFVPYDSFNK
-497 DESLQEFVSAHPEL
+497 ELQDFVDKHPEL
-511 NTIVTVPY
+511 NTIVAAPY
-519 DTSADYSLTNVMIVH
+519 DTSVDYNPTNVMVVH

-549 VFSQDDSASS
+549 VFSQYDSPSS

-589 EPLNMQVD
+589 EPLNMEID
-597 TALSGNDAISKIS
+597 TALSGNAAISKIN

-633 IIRRFHSEYN
+633 IIRRFHSEYDN
-643 EVPIIAL
+643 VPIIAL
-650 TANVIGDVKTMFIKE
+650 TANVIGDVKNMFIKE
-665 GMNDFVAKPI
+665 GMNDFIAKPI

-685 KWLPKDKIKKHSG
+685 KWLPPEKIRKHSG
-698 STRIAPAKKK
+698 STKCTPAKKQIT
-708 VILPDIPELN
+708 VPDIPELN
-718 IQNALKLLGSEELFM
+718 IQQAIKLLGSEELFM
-733 TILADYYHAIPKKL
+733 TILEDYYRAIPKKL
-747 KLIQTYKDREE
+747 RLIQTYKDNEE

-784 AAALEAAGNANNI
+784 AAALETAGNTGEI
-797 DIILQNTDDL
+797 DMIIHNTDDL

-812 HYHDILSPFFPE
+812 HYRDILSPFFPE
-824 KPEVEGKPPITSD
+824 TQDKEGKPPITAD
-837 VLTQIFTEMKQA
+837 VLTSVFAEMRQA
-849 IDDLDMDKMD
+849 IDDLDTDKMD
-859 DAIHTLDGYSFD
+859 NAIHTLDGYSFD
-871 DENHELYIRLCEAV
+871 DENHKLYIRLCEAV
-885 ADMDPDACEQ
+885 ADMDPDACEE

-900 KKII
+900 KKIIITG

>member
-1 MILEAYDMNN
+1 MNN
-11 EITLTDLFEVEML
+11 EIILTDLFEVEML

-53 NFTEFCGKYTRP
+53 NFTDFCNKYTRN

-80 AELALKVGSSVTYYC
+80 AELALKVGSSVTYFC

-119 QVLTSPP
+119 QVLTAPP

-142 INYLQSVMSVPIVE
+142 INYLQSVMSVPVIE

-190 IEKAANLKSDF
+190 IEKAANMKSDF

-209 RTPMNAIIGMTE
+209 RTPMNAIIGMAE
-221 MALREEMTPVA
+221 MALREEMSPAA

-240 AAGKSLLTIINDILD
+240 TAGKSLLTIINDILD

-269 DYEPASMINDIAT
+269 NYEPASMINDIAT

-292 VELVLDINPDI
+292 VELVLDVNPDI
-303 PKVLYGDSIRI
+303 PKVLFGDIVRI

-321 ANNAAKFT
+321 ANNATKFT
-329 KVGQICLKY
+329 RVGQICLKY
-338 DFEPVSE
+338 DFEQVSE
-345 DTINLQFS
+345 DTINLLFS

-360 IKAEDIGKLFKSF
+360 IKSEDIGKLFKSF

-392 ISKQLV
+392 ISKQLIA
-398 TLMNGDISVESVYGE
+398 LMNGDISVESVYGE

-422 QKVIDADSSI
+422 QKVIDADASI
-432 ALSEPSPCQAVGFL
+432 ALTENPPCHAVGFL
-446 DNTYAQVQLKRD
+446 DNTYAQIQLKRD

-463 IEYTD
+463 IDYTD
-468 LKETDLLSYLTEHI
+468 LKDENVLSYLTENV
-482 DTLKDI
+482 DSLKDI
-488 YLFVPSRNF
+488 YLFVPYDSFNK
-497 DESLQEFVSAHPEL
+497 ELQDFVDKHPEL
-511 NTIVTVPY
+511 NTIVAAPY
-519 DTSADYSLTNVMIVH
+519 DTSVDYNPTNVMVVH

-549 VFSQDDSASS
+549 VFSQYDSPSS

-589 EPLNMQVD
+589 EPLNMEID
-597 TALSGNDAISKIS
+597 TALSGNAAISKIN

-633 IIRRFHSEYN
+633 IIRRFHSEYDN
-643 EVPIIAL
+643 VPIIAL
-650 TANVIGDVKTMFIKE
+650 TANVIGDVRNMFIKE
-665 GMNDFVAKPI
+665 GMNDFIAKPI

-685 KWLPKDKIKKHSG
+685 KWLPPEKIRKHSG
-698 STRIAPAKKK
+698 STKCTPAKKQIT
-708 VILPDIPELN
+708 VPDIPELN
-718 IQNALKLLGSEELFM
+718 IQQAIKLLGSEELFM
-733 TILADYYHAIPKKL
+733 TILEDYYRAIPKKL
-747 KLIQTYKDREE
+747 RLIQTYKDNEE

-784 AAALEAAGNANNI
+784 AAALETAGNTGEI
-797 DIILQNTDDL
+797 DMIIHNTDDL

-812 HYHDILSPFFPE
+812 HYRDILSPFFPE
-824 KPEVEGKPPITSD
+824 TQDKEGKPPITAD
-837 VLTQIFTEMKQA
+837 VLTSVFAEMRQA
-849 IDDLDMDKMD
+849 IDDLDTDKMD
-859 DAIHTLDGYSFD
+859 NAIHTLDGYSFD
-871 DENHELYIRLCEAV
+871 DENHKLYIRLCEAV
-885 ADMDPDACEQ
+885 ADMDPDACDE

-900 KKII
+900 KKIIVTG

>member
-1 MILEAYDMNN
+1 MNN

-65 SPIGCL
+65 SPIGYL

-142 INYLQSVMSVPIVE
+142 INYLQSVMSVPTVE

-221 MALREEMTPVA
+221 MALREEMTPTA

-269 DYEPASMINDIAT
+269 NYEPASMINDIAT
-282 IISTRIDRDD
+282 IISTRIDKDD
-292 VELVLDINPDI
+292 VELVLDVNPDI

-314 KQVITNL
+314 KQIITNL

-329 KVGQICLKY
+329 RVGQICLKY
-338 DFEPVSE
+338 DFELVSE

-398 TLMNGDISVESVYGE
+398 TLMKGDISVESVYGE

-432 ALSEPSPCQAVGFL
+432 ALSDPSPCQAVGFL
-446 DNTYAQVQLKRD
+446 DNTYAQIQLKRD

-463 IEYTD
+463 IDYTD
-468 LKETDLLSYLTEHI
+468 LTETNVLSYLTDHI

-488 YLFVPSRNF
+488 YLFVPSKNF
-497 DESLQEFVSAHPEL
+497 DKNLQEFVSVHPEL

-519 DTSADYSLTNVMIVH
+519 DTSADYTSTNVMVVH
-534 KPLSVMSLAGIYNHE
+534 KPLSSMTLASIYNHE
-549 VFSQDDSASS
+549 AFSQSEGTSS

-568 TARILIVDDN
+568 TAKILIVDDN

-589 EPLNMQVD
+589 EPLNMQID
-597 TALSGNDAISKIS
+597 TALSGNAAISKIS

-643 EVPIIAL
+643 DVPIIAL
-650 TANVIGDVKTMFIKE
+650 TANVVGDVKNMFINE

-685 KWLPKDKIKKHSG
+685 KWLPKDKIQKRSVTTK
-698 STRIAPAKKK
+698 IAPVKKQI
-708 VILPDIPELN
+708 VLPDIPELN
-718 IQNALKLLGSEELFM
+718 IQGALKLLGSGELFM

-747 KLIQTYKDREE
+747 KLIQTYKEKGE

-769 KSASKQIGADELSDR
+769 KSASKQIGADDLSDR
-784 AAALEAAGNANNI
+784 AAALEAAGNANDI

-807 LAMYA
+807 LALYA
-812 HYHDILSPFFPE
+812 HYQDILSPFFPE
-824 KPEVEGKPPITSD
+824 KHEVEGKPPITSD
-837 VLTQIFTEMKQA
+837 VLTEVFAEMKQA

-871 DENHELYIRLCEAV
+871 DENHELYIKLCEAV
-885 ADMDPDACEQ
+885 ADMDPDACEA

>member
-1 MILEAYDMNN
+1 MNN
-11 EITLTDLFEVEML
+11 EITLSDLFEVEML

-46 VPVTKGT
+46 VPITKGT
-53 NFTEFCGKYTRP
+53 NFTDFCKKYTRT

-95 HAGLMDFAA
+95 HAGLIDFAA

-133 VAAEIGIDL
+133 VAAEMGIDL
-142 INYLQSVMSVPIVE
+142 INYLQSVMSVPIIE
-156 KDKLENAAL
+156 KDKLENAAF

-172 ALSSIAYHKYIMK
+172 ALSSIAYHKHVMK
-185 EANIE
+185 KANIE
-190 IEKAANLKSDF
+190 IEKAANMKSDF

-221 MALREEMTPVA
+221 MALREEMSPIA

-282 IISTRIDRDD
+282 IISTRIDKDD
-292 VELVLDINPDI
+292 VELVLDINPNI

-314 KQVITNL
+314 KQIITNL
-321 ANNAAKFT
+321 ANNATKFT
-329 KVGQICLKY
+329 RVGQICLKY
-338 DFEPVSE
+338 DFERVSS
-345 DTINLQFS
+345 DTINLLFS

-360 IKAEDIGKLFKSF
+360 IKPEDIEKLFKSF

-422 QKVIDADSSI
+422 QKVVDADSSI
-432 ALSEPSPCQAVGFL
+432 ALSETPAHAVGFL
-446 DNTYAQVQLKRD
+446 DNTYAQIQLKRD
-458 MHKLD
+458 MHKLG
-463 IEYTD
+463 ITYTD
-468 LKETDLLSYLTEHI
+468 LKDTNVLSYLTEHV

-488 YLFVPSRNF
+488 YLFVPSKHFDQDLQDFVRN
-497 DESLQEFVSAHPEL
+497 HPEL

-519 DTSADYSLTNVMIVH
+519 DTSADYDPTNVMVVH
-534 KPLSVMSLAGIYNHE
+534 KPLSVLSLAGIYNHE
-549 VFSQDDSASS
+549 VFSQSDNLSS

-568 TARILIVDDN
+568 AAKILIVDDN

-589 EPLNMQVD
+589 EPLNMQID
-597 TALSGNDAISKIS
+597 TALSGNAAINKIS

-621 MMPELDGIETTH
+621 MMPELDGIETTR
-633 IIRRFHSEYN
+633 IIRRFHSEYDD
-643 EVPIIAL
+643 VPIIAL
-650 TANVIGDVKTMFIKE
+650 TANVIGDVKNMFIKE
-665 GMNDFVAKPI
+665 GMNDFIAKPI

-685 KWLPKDKIKKHSG
+685 KWLPKEKINKRSG
-698 STRIAPAKKK
+698 STKLAPTKKSI
-708 VILPDIPELN
+708 VLPDIPELN
-718 IQNALKLLGSEELFM
+718 IQGALKLLGSEELFM

-747 KLIQTYKDREE
+747 KLIQNYRDKEE

-769 KSASKQIGADELSDR
+769 KSSSRQIGADELSDR
-784 AAALEAAGNANNI
+784 AAALEAAGNTNDI
-797 DIILQNTDDL
+797 DIILQNTDDVL
-807 LAMYA
+807 TMYA

-824 KPEVEGKPPITSD
+824 KPDIEGKPPITASILFD
-837 VLTQIFTEMKQA
+837 VFEEMKQA

-885 ADMDPDACEQ
+885 ADMDPDACEE
-895 VITDW
+895 VISSW
-900 KKII
+900 IEVI

>member
-1 MILEAYDMNN
+1 MNN

-53 NFTEFCGKYTRP
+53 NFTDFCGKYTRT

-142 INYLQSVMSVPIVE
+142 INYLQSVMSVPTVE

-221 MALREEMTPVA
+221 MALREEMTPTA

-269 DYEPASMINDIAT
+269 NYEPASMINDIAT
-282 IISTRIDRDD
+282 IISTRIDKDD
-292 VELVLDINPDI
+292 VELVLDVNPDI

-314 KQVITNL
+314 KQIITNL

-329 KVGQICLKY
+329 RVGQICLKY

-398 TLMNGDISVESVYGE
+398 TLMKGDISVESVYGE

-432 ALSEPSPCQAVGFL
+432 ALSDPSPCNAVGFL
-446 DNTYAQVQLKRD
+446 DNTYAQIQLKRD
-458 MHKLD
+458 MHKLEID
-463 IEYTD
+463 YTD
-468 LKETDLLSYLTEHI
+468 LTETNVLSYLTDHI

-488 YLFVPSRNF
+488 YLFVPSKKF
-497 DESLQEFVSAHPEL
+497 DENLQEFVSAHPEL

-519 DTSADYSLTNVMIVH
+519 DTSADYSPTNVMVVH
-534 KPLSVMSLAGIYNHE
+534 KPLSAMTLASIYNHE
-549 VFSQDDSASS
+549 TFSQSESTSS
-559 DEYYDFTAE
+559 DEYYNFTAE
-568 TARILIVDDN
+568 TAKILIVDDN

-589 EPLNMQVD
+589 EPLNMQID
-597 TALSGNDAISKIS
+597 TALSGNAAISKIS

-643 EVPIIAL
+643 DVPIIAL
-650 TANVIGDVKTMFIKE
+650 TANVVGDVKNMFINE

-685 KWLPKDKIKKHSG
+685 KWLPKDKIKKRSV
-698 STRIAPAKKK
+698 TTKIAPVKKQ
-708 VILPDIPELN
+708 VVLPDIPELN
-718 IQNALKLLGSEELFM
+718 IQGALKLLGSGELFM

-747 KLIQTYKDREE
+747 KLIQTYKEKEE

-769 KSASKQIGADELSDR
+769 KSASKQIGADDLSDR
-784 AAALEAAGNANNI
+784 AAALEAAGNANDI
-797 DIILQNTDDL
+797 DIILQNTDEL
-807 LAMYA
+807 LALYA
-812 HYHDILSPFFPE
+812 HYQDILSPFFPE
-824 KPEVEGKPPITSD
+824 KHEVEGKPPITSD
-837 VLTQIFTEMKQA
+837 VLTEVFAEMKQA

-871 DENHELYIRLCEAV
+871 DENHELYIKLCEAV
-885 ADMDPDACEQ
+885 ADMDPDTCEA